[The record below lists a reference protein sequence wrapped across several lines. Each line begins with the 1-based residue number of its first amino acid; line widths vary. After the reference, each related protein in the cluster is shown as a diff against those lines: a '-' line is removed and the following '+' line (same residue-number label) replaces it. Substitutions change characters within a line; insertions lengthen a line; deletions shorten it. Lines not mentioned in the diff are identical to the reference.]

1 YDSAGMTGRRAQYV
15 TDLAPLQLSPVQQ
28 CFEHVSGLGWQSAEA
43 ALFLSPNDDARV
55 QAFWIKQPFHKANLI
70 QANVQK
76 EPSELRERFF
86 AEVPP
91 PVKVVSSFEI
101 AVGEFLLVFFDIAG
115 QTTRHRPDC
124 PSIHGFQQ
132 RSVRHQPRDSPVS
145 VDERVNPD

>member
-1 YDSAGMTGRRAQYV
+1 MTGRRAQYV

-43 ALFLSPNDDARV
+43 DLFLSPNDDARF

-86 AEVPP
+86 ARCPRP
-91 PVKVVSSFEI
+91 SRSFRCSRSQLASFCLYSSTLRAKPRATDQIAPVSRVSSNV
-101 AVGEFLLVFFDIAG
+101 A
-115 QTTRHRPDC
+115 
-124 PSIHGFQQ
+124 
-132 RSVRHQPRDSPVS
+132 
-145 VDERVNPD
+145 